1 METAASPVAVS
12 ANDIYYSL
20 PAVQFARA
28 YTAFVSGV
36 EMSVQWL
43 KLDIN
48 ESFDPAMYSTPS
60 LYLPAN
66 LKSTRKFVCGR
77 RATVETFAPS
87 S

>member
-48 ESFDPAMYSTPS
+48 ESFDPAM
-60 LYLPAN
+60 
-66 LKSTRKFVCGR
+66 
-77 RATVETFAPS
+77 
-87 S
+87 

>member
-12 ANDIYYSL
+12 ANDVYYSL

-60 LYLPAN
+60 FMPSLYLPAN
-66 LKSTRKFVCGR
+66 LKSTRRCVCGR
-77 RATVETFAPS
+77 RDF
-87 S
+87 